1 MTQTT
6 TATLPQT
13 IDAIRD
19 RNARIGHHFFDPAAL
34 RFFASRVL
42 DDVFPAVDGSGSY
55 FVTSERFR
63 GFAGCQDG
71 PRRYSVRL
79 ALPTGEVRTASEFQE
94 YATAR
99 AAKSEAKRLASRL
112 PS

>member
-1 MTQTT
+1 MST
-6 TATLPQT
+6 TATLPRT
-13 IDAIRD
+13 IDDIRD
-19 RNARIGHHFFDPAAL
+19 RNARLGHHFFEPASM

-42 DDVFPAVDGSGSY
+42 DDVFPAADGSGSY

-63 GFAGCQDG
+63 GFIGCKDG

-79 ALPTGEVRTASEFQE
+79 ALPTGEVRTASEFQA

-99 AAKSEAKRLASRL
+99 AAKSAAKRLASGL
-112 PS
+112 PA